1 MSFVGMVRSVWVIV
15 EWAESHWIIGVISF
29 QKIYGLYSVKH
40 HKVENWSCKV
50 GCGWVLWVWWVSVGD
65 GGVGSGSVDSGCHQ
79 LSENAWFV

>member
-40 HKVENWSCKV
+40 QKSGKMVTLCE
-50 GCGWVLWVWWVSVGD
+50 LWVDFVGR
-65 GGVGSGSVDSGCHQ
+65 VGLCG
-79 LSENAWFV
+79 